1 MKIEK
6 MVKNLMIQ
14 DLRGFAKPL
23 DVIGLFDFELDENY
37 EVTECSVC
45 SYKDS
50 KYFDFLFK
58 KNKIEYSGTRDL
70 CKLYQIYV
78 QKVLSNLLGE

>member
-1 MKIEK
+1 MRVEK
-6 MVKNLMIQ
+6 MVKNLMMQ
-14 DLRGFAKPL
+14 DLKGFAKPL
-23 DVIGLFDFELDENY
+23 DVIGLFDFELDENC
-37 EVTECSVC
+37 EVTECPVS
-45 SYKDS
+45 SYKDG

-58 KNKIEYSGTRDL
+58 KNNIEYSGTRDL